1 MRSDSPDNE
10 RHTFAI
16 CAFQESPYLEECIRS
31 LLTQTVS
38 SEIII
43 TTSTDNKY
51 IRGTAG
57 KYRIPVYVNT
67 GEKGIDTA
75 EIIKKAGFGDY
86 AYQIID
92 GRKKPTNRD
101 HVIALCIA
109 AGMSVKETDRALRL
123 ADHYPLSPK
132 DKRDVR
138 LVVCINKGMDKVMD
152 VNLELDKFSLDPL

>member
-1 MRSDSPDNE
+1 M
-10 RHTFAI
+10 
-16 CAFQESPYLEECIRS
+16 EE
-31 LLTQTVS
+31 
-38 SEIII
+38 E
-43 TTSTDNKY
+43 TTSRLEQTLRELKSDDEASSFIEKHKD
-51 IRGTAG
+51 TAG
-57 KYRIPVYVNT
+57 ASFSDYYLKYT

-138 LVVCINKGMDKVMD
+138 IVVCINKGMDKVMD